1 MIIIFNKD
9 IVCYCLHAFS
19 NLLNFVKIFDPTGV
33 NYIDRMN
40 STEHSRLISECI
52 AGNQTAIE
60 VLVRQYEADVF
71 KLALSILGEEADA
84 HEVTQETFIAA
95 LKSLRTYKEKSTF
108 KAWLYTIALNH
119 SRSRLR
125 KRKVLER
132 LKTTVGSIL
141 QVESQIRSTP
151 EEDLIRTEKEAL
163 VLNELNKLDERHR
176 TVVILRYFHEL
187 SISEIAEVM
196 SINEGTIHSRL
207 HNAREKLRVALEFM
221 DGE

>member
-1 MIIIFNKD
+1 M
-9 IVCYCLHAFS
+9 
-19 NLLNFVKIFDPTGV
+19 KIFDPAGV

-163 VLNELNKLDERHR
+163 VWNELNKLDERHR